1 MTFDKWFNK
10 QSTLVKA
17 ILMLIPGVNWIVEI
31 LIRLSIMLR
40 TQKTEHILVF
50 VLFVVLGWS
59 WIIAVVD
66 FVYLLWKGHLILGK

>member
-66 FVYLLWKGHLILGK
+66 FVYLLWKGPLILGK